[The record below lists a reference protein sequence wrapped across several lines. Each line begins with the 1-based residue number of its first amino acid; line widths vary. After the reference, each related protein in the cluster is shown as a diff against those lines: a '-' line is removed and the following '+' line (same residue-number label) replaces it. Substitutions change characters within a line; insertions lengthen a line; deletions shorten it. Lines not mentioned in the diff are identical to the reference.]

1 MSNIAIM
8 TDSNCGIMPD
18 EGRDLGIYV
27 LPMPVI
33 IDGQTYYEGV
43 DITLDEFFKKQTEG
57 ADITTS
63 QPSPGDVE
71 AMWTELLKTHD
82 EVLFVPMSGGLSN
95 TCQTALMLSGEDE
108 FAGRVFVVNNR
119 RISVTQA
126 QSVLDAKLLAEEGK
140 TASEIKEILE
150 AEALDASIYIAV
162 DTLEYLK
169 KGGRIT
175 AAAAA
180 IGTVLKLKPVL
191 TIQGDKLDSF
201 AKARGLKAAFRI
213 MLNAVKNENFDA
225 IVLSGGPGTYDVM
238 DNSELLEILV
248 RHRSRGAVIAAICA
262 APLVLCRAGILDGSL
277 KCTGHTSILP
287 KLGNC
292 NASALVVSDS
302 RVITSQGAGTAVE
315 FALEIVRELEGGK
328 VSNEVAKSICFIK

>member
-33 IDGQTYYEGV
+33 IDGQTYYEGI

-213 MLNAVKNENFDA
+213 MLNAVKNDISSRFSHLGEDSVLKVGIANTLMEPEKLEMFKDEMKKNFPDMELFYLPLTMS
-225 IVLSGGPGTYDVM
+225 IGTHTGPGTLGIGV
-238 DNSELLEILV
+238 V
-248 RHRSRGAVIAAICA
+248 RYHKRSV
-262 APLVLCRAGILDGSL
+262 
-277 KCTGHTSILP
+277 
-287 KLGNC
+287 
-292 NASALVVSDS
+292 
-302 RVITSQGAGTAVE
+302 
-315 FALEIVRELEGGK
+315 
-328 VSNEVAKSICFIK
+328 

>member
-33 IDGQTYYEGV
+33 IDGQTYYEGI

-140 TASEIKEILE
+140 TAAEIKGILE

-180 IGTVLKLKPVL
+180 IGTVLKLKPIL

-213 MLNAVKNENFDA
+213 MLNAVKNDISSRFSHLGEDSVLKVGIANTLMEPEKLEMFKDEMKKNFPDMELFYLPLTMS
-225 IVLSGGPGTYDVM
+225 IGTHTGPGA
-238 DNSELLEILV
+238 LGI
-248 RHRSRGAVIAAICA
+248 GAVRYHKRS
-262 APLVLCRAGILDGSL
+262 V
-277 KCTGHTSILP
+277 
-287 KLGNC
+287 
-292 NASALVVSDS
+292 
-302 RVITSQGAGTAVE
+302 
-315 FALEIVRELEGGK
+315 
-328 VSNEVAKSICFIK
+328 